1 MADQNSDS
9 REPQAET
16 AGRHKPAWRLHESE
30 RFLEILIGN
39 LPGVVYRCRCD
50 DEWTSE
56 YLSDGCLELTGYTA
70 ADFVETRNVTWGQII
85 HPEDR
90 ERVRAEAQRFVL
102 ENAPFHTTYRIITA
116 SGAVKHVWDHSRPV
130 NDESGVEAA
139 ALEGFITDITERVR
153 AGELLGESEARYRLL
168 TEQMRDLVCQHQIDG
183 RFIYLSSSSEAIL
196 GFRSGELV
204 GTSPYELFHP
214 EDAARIRTQTHARLL
229 AGENHLLTEC
239 RMRHKSGGY
248 IWLEAMWQTI
258 TDERGAVVQL
268 QTCSRDIS
276 HRKGMEA
283 ERTELLAREQAAR
296 QDAEKANAAK
306 DDFLALVSHEFRTP
320 LTTIKTLTRVLQEG
334 DETEEER
341 QEYLDT
347 ISVECDR
354 QIDMVLNLLDISRI
368 EDGTFDFAHAP
379 VDVREVLRSCY
390 KIEAQATEAR
400 KQDFKMEIPQG
411 LPYEL
416 GDLKAL
422 RRTICTIIENA
433 IKYTPDGG
441 SITLSV
447 REVIQTKGAP
457 PERNGEAGNAST
469 VYSTSE
475 NVTETTVDTASGETV
490 GHIAIS
496 VTDTGRGI
504 RPEDL
509 PHVFEKFYRGKSPV
523 PRDKTTDG
531 TPDDA
536 EGRAATP
543 GVGLGLYLALRIVEG
558 HGGRIEVES
567 EPLRGSRFTVYL
579 PVMSDEQAEQFEHG
593 SSIDDEYEMYE
604 KLKAEETG

>member
-1 MADQNSDS
+1 MADQDSDS
-9 REPQAET
+9 RELRAET
-16 AGRHKPAWRLHESE
+16 TGRQRAERRLHESE
-30 RFLEILIGN
+30 RSLEILIGN

-56 YLSDGCLELTGYTA
+56 YLSDGCLELTGYTPT
-70 ADFVETRNVTWGQII
+70 DFVETRRVTWGQVI

-90 ERVRAEAQRFVL
+90 QRVRAEAQRFVL
-102 ENAPFHTTYRIITA
+102 ENAPFYTTYRIITA
-116 SGAVKHVWDHSRPV
+116 SGAVKHVWDHCRPV
-130 NDESGVEAA
+130 SDVNGGTAA
-139 ALEGFITDITERVR
+139 VLEGFITDISERVR

-168 TEQMRDLVCQHQIDG
+168 TEHMRDLVCQHQIDG
-183 RFIYLSSSSEAIL
+183 RFIYLSSSCEAIL
-196 GFRSGELV
+196 GFRSVELV

-214 EDAARIRTQTHARLL
+214 EDAARLRTQTHARLL
-229 AGENHLLTEC
+229 AGENHLLSEY
-239 RMRHKSGGY
+239 RVRHKSGGY
-248 IWLEAMWQTI
+248 VWIEAMWQTI
-258 TDERGAVVQL
+258 MDERGAVVQL

-276 HRKGMEA
+276 HRKEMEA

-334 DETEEER
+334 DETEAER

-354 QIDMVLNLLDISRI
+354 QIDMVLNLLDVSRI
-368 EDGTFDFAHAP
+368 EDGTFDFAHAR

-390 KIEAQATEAR
+390 KIEGQGAEAR
-400 KQDFKMEIPQG
+400 KQDFKMEIPPD
-411 LPYEL
+411 LPYVL
-416 GDLKAL
+416 GDMKAL
-422 RRTICTIIENA
+422 RRTTCTIIENA

-441 SITLSV
+441 SITLSAH
-447 REVIQTKGAP
+447 EVIQTKGAP
-457 PERNGEAGNAST
+457 PEHNGEAGDVSA
-469 VYSTSE
+469 VYSTSK
-475 NVTETTVDTASGETV
+475 NVTETTVDITDGEAV

-536 EGRAATP
+536 QGVDATP

-558 HGGRIEVES
+558 HGGRVEVES
-567 EPLRGSRFTVYL
+567 EPMRGSRFTVYL
-579 PVMSDEQAEQFEHG
+579 PVMSDEEAEQFEHD
-593 SSIDDEYEMYE
+593 SDIDEEYERYE

>member
-1 MADQNSDS
+1 L
-9 REPQAET
+9 R
-16 AGRHKPAWRLHESE
+16 ESE

-56 YLSDGCLELTGYTA
+56 YLSEGCLELTGYPP
-70 ADFVETRNVTWGQII
+70 ADFVETRRITWGQMI

-90 ERVRAEAQRFVL
+90 RRVRVEAQRFVL

-116 SGAVKHVWDHSRPV
+116 SSTVKHIWDHSRPV
-130 NDESGVEAA
+130 SDASGVEAA

-153 AGELLGESEARYRLL
+153 ADVLMRESEARYRLL
-168 TEQMRDLVCQHQIDG
+168 TEHMRDLVCQHQIDG

-196 GFRSGELV
+196 GFSPGELI
-204 GTSPYELFHP
+204 GTSLYELCHP
-214 EDAARIRTQTHARLL
+214 EDATRIRTQTHARLL
-229 AGENHLLTEC
+229 TGENHLLSEY

-248 IWLEAMWQTI
+248 VWLEAMWQTI

-276 HRKGMEA
+276 HRRGMEA

-306 DDFLALVSHEFRTP
+306 DDFLALVSHELRTP
-320 LTTIKTLTRVLQEG
+320 LTTIKILMRVLQEG
-334 DETEEER
+334 VEMKAER

-368 EDGTFDFAHAP
+368 EDGTFDFAYAR
-379 VDVREVLRSCY
+379 VDVREVLGSCC
-390 KIEAQATEAR
+390 KIESQAAEAR
-400 KQDFKMEIPQG
+400 KQDFKLEIPPD
-411 LPYEL
+411 LPYVL
-416 GDLKAL
+416 GDMKAL
-422 RRTICTIIENA
+422 RRAICTIIENA
-433 IKYTPDGG
+433 IKYTTDGG
-441 SITLSV
+441 SITLSA
-447 REVIQTKGAP
+447 REVTKGAP
-457 PERNGEAGNAST
+457 PEQNGDASS

-475 NVTETTVDTASGETV
+475 QVTETIVDTAGGEAV

-504 RPEDL
+504 GPEDL
-509 PHVFEKFYRGKSPV
+509 PHVFEKFYRGKSTV

-536 EGRAATP
+536 QGRAATP
-543 GVGLGLYLALRIVEG
+543 GVELGLYLALRIVEG

-567 EPLRGSRFTVYL
+567 EPLRGSHFTVYL
-579 PVMSDEQAEQFEHG
+579 PVMSDRQAEQFEHS
-593 SSIDDEYEMYE
+593 SSIDNEYERYE
-604 KLKAEETG
+604 KLRAEETG